1 MIRRL
6 FFLLS
11 FAWLVP
17 GSSPATAAPVPAESD
32 EWSMLASLMFSEAE
46 DAFARSA
53 ATGDRWARLG
63 HAAALLNH
71 PPITPRK
78 VNRVA
83 DDLRELVAE
92 TTDDEPARFAR
103 YLLVRLAH
111 MHQASPLN
119 EVEAGYRALL
129 DQSPHVVAQL
139 AAGKLAPLLIY
150 ERVDLA
156 PAEGLAAATTLAP
169 WADQSEL
176 PELSIAY
183 DRVLAGGAFYH
194 GLADA
199 DTLAWLLRADA
210 LDSSDPLTA
219 TTLHVQIAELAREL
233 GDTDLAATYYRR
245 FLATAVPTDQ
255 RYRLVRERLE
265 ALTTADPPGQS

>member
-156 PAEGLAAATTLAP
+156 PAEGLAAADGTLHPMQQAFHECHALQCGYCTP
-169 WADQSEL
+169 GMVMAATSLLKENPNPTEDDVRLGLEGNLCRCTGYHNIVQS
-176 PELSIAY
+176 
-183 DRVLAGGAFYH
+183 VLA
-194 GLADA
+194 
-199 DTLAWLLRADA
+199 
-210 LDSSDPLTA
+210 
-219 TTLHVQIAELAREL
+219 
-233 GDTDLAATYYRR
+233 AAK
-245 FLATAVPTDQ
+245 A
-255 RYRLVRERLE
+255 
-265 ALTTADPPGQS
+265 